1 MSDWFYML
9 YWRLRR
15 YFSIRY
21 ILEAKKRS
29 SQWRKV
35 RAEHI
40 KRQPV
45 CQACGRAKDL
55 DVHHIVPF
63 HVDPT
68 KELDPDNLITLCG
81 SPCHI
86 VFGHFMSYHC
96 HNENVVEMVK
106 TYRAAF
112 DNRICSR

>member
-1 MSDWFYML
+1 MADWFYWL

-15 YFSIRY
+15 WLAIPY
-21 ILEAKKRS
+21 ILESQKRS

-35 RAEHI
+35 RAAHL
-40 KRQPV
+40 KTQPV
-45 CQACGRAKDL
+45 CQACGRSKDL

-63 HVDPT
+63 HIDPS

-86 VFGHFMSYHC
+86 VFGHFLSYHC
-96 HNENVVEMVK
+96 HNENVVAMAAA
-106 TYRAAF
+106 YRKAF
-112 DNRICSR
+112 DTRHCSR